1 MPGSFNMA
9 ATMTDYWGHWK
20 YNREDAGLQGLLARV
35 PYYGIWDDHEV
46 VNDFGPLHDT
56 RTVPPYTPGIH
67 LMPLGLKAMLDY
79 NPILPADNT
88 PDRLYRSIRWGKH
101 LEMVILDT
109 RQYRDANFMVENAAA
124 PKTLLGREQVAWLK
138 RTLRESDATW
148 KLVVSSVPMSIP
160 TGSAAAAGRDGWANY
175 QQTSGFEL
183 ELLDILR
190 YMQQNGIYNV
200 LWITTDVHFS
210 EVFQYTPFADA
221 PEFQVHEVVTGPLNA
236 GVFPNAAFDTTL
248 NTVSLFRHPLTAPAN
263 YEGAKRSFN
272 FGLARIDEHGWLT
285 TSVNDLTGA
294 PLYELTLSPR

>member
-1 MPGSFNMA
+1 MRRGSWSFRA
-9 ATMTDYWGHWK
+9 CPC
-20 YNREDAGLQGLLARV
+20 RFRLARQA
-35 PYYGIWDDHEV
+35 
-46 VNDFGPLHDT
+46 
-56 RTVPPYTPGIH
+56 PPG
-67 LMPLGLKAMLDY
+67 G
-79 NPILPADNT
+79 
-88 PDRLYRSIRWGKH
+88 
-101 LEMVILDT
+101 
-109 RQYRDANFMVENAAA
+109 
-124 PKTLLGREQVAWLK
+124 
-138 RTLRESDATW
+138 
-148 KLVVSSVPMSIP
+148 
-160 TGSAAAAGRDGWANY
+160 DGWANY
-175 QQTSGFEL
+175 QQTSGFEI